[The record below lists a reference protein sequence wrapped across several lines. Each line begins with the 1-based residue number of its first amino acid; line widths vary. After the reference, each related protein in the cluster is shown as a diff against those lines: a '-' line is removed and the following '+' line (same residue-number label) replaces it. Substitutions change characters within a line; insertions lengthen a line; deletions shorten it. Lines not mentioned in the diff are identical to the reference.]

1 MEKKSTDGQEQLEN
15 GRFIPKLRRTI
26 RKYKSRIIFILI
38 LILIPLKIY
47 MPPMSD
53 ILPDADSIEYENLAV
68 YLGVYVIVQ
77 LILGV
82 LILLLII
89 LLIISLR
96 KKSTDDQEQLENDE
110 VKRSFKF
117 KLLRIGFRIEPWLA
131 LVSFPMYFI
140 SEISDAGPLKFLL
153 RLPSQIAV
161 VIYCLIFPYDDVVND
176 DGKNKFLRNKKAPA
190 FYTGFF
196 HFTAVIVLLLG
207 VIPTTMNLASSFD
220 PQSIELTHLSVE
232 YRKVTYFTEDDT
244 TSHSYKRTLSGVD
257 SSGKQ
262 RELII
267 DVDDWKCLEE
277 KGTLYQESEDYESIE
292 FDDDVRLIGH
302 YVPGWI
308 VGGTL
313 VDFEITE

>member
-1 MEKKSTDGQEQLEN
+1 MEKKSTECQEQLE
-15 GRFIPKLRRTI
+15 I
-26 RKYKSRIIFILI
+26 
-38 LILIPLKIY
+38 
-47 MPPMSD
+47 
-53 ILPDADSIEYENLAV
+53 
-68 YLGVYVIVQ
+68 
-77 LILGV
+77 
-82 LILLLII
+82 
-89 LLIISLR
+89 
-96 KKSTDDQEQLENDE
+96 DD

-117 KLLRIGFRIEPWLA
+117 KLLRIGFRIEPWFA

-140 SEISDAGPLKFLL
+140 SEILDAGPLKFLL

-161 VIYCLIFPYDDVVND
+161 VIFCLIFPYEDLVID
-176 DGKNKFLRNKKAPA
+176 DGKNKFLRNKKATA
-190 FYTGFF
+190 RADRFNQFYTGFF
-196 HFTAVIVLLLG
+196 HSIATIVLLLG
-207 VIPTTMNLASSFD
+207 VISTTMNLASSFD

-308 VGGTL
+308 VGARL

>member
-1 MEKKSTDGQEQLEN
+1 ME
-15 GRFIPKLRRTI
+15 
-26 RKYKSRIIFILI
+26 
-38 LILIPLKIY
+38 
-47 MPPMSD
+47 
-53 ILPDADSIEYENLAV
+53 
-68 YLGVYVIVQ
+68 
-77 LILGV
+77 
-82 LILLLII
+82 
-89 LLIISLR
+89 
-96 KKSTDDQEQLENDE
+96 KKSTDDQEQLENDD

-117 KLLRIGFRIEPWLA
+117 KLLRIGFRIEPWFALA
-131 LVSFPMYFI
+131 SFPMYFI
-140 SEISDAGPLKFLL
+140 SEILDAGPLKFLL

-161 VIYCLIFPYDDVVND
+161 VIFCLIFPYEDVVMD

-196 HFTAVIVLLLG
+196 HFTAAIVLLLG

-220 PQSIELTHLSVE
+220 PQSIVLTHLSAE
-232 YRKVTYFTEDDT
+232 YRKVTYFDETS

-292 FDDDVRLIGH
+292 FDDDVCLIGH
-302 YVPGWI
+302 YVPGWS
-308 VGGTL
+308 VGAQL

>member
-1 MEKKSTDGQEQLEN
+1 MEKKSTECQEQLE
-15 GRFIPKLRRTI
+15 I
-26 RKYKSRIIFILI
+26 
-38 LILIPLKIY
+38 
-47 MPPMSD
+47 
-53 ILPDADSIEYENLAV
+53 
-68 YLGVYVIVQ
+68 
-77 LILGV
+77 
-82 LILLLII
+82 
-89 LLIISLR
+89 
-96 KKSTDDQEQLENDE
+96 DD

-117 KLLRIGFRIEPWLA
+117 KLLRIGFRIEPWFA

-140 SEISDAGPLKFLL
+140 SEIIDAGPLKFLL
-153 RLPSQIAV
+153 HLPSQIAV
-161 VIYCLIFPYDDVVND
+161 VIYCLIFPYEDVVND
-176 DGKNKFLRNKKAPA
+176 DGKNKFLRNKKATA
-190 FYTGFF
+190 RADRFNQFYTGFF
-196 HFTAVIVLLLG
+196 HSTATIVLLLG

-220 PQSIELTHLSVE
+220 PQSIVLTHLSAE
-232 YRKVTYFTEDDT
+232 YRKVTYLEENS
-244 TSHSYKRTLSGVD
+244 TSYSYKWTLSGVD

>member
-1 MEKKSTDGQEQLEN
+1 MEE
-15 GRFIPKLRRTI
+15 
-26 RKYKSRIIFILI
+26 
-38 LILIPLKIY
+38 
-47 MPPMSD
+47 
-53 ILPDADSIEYENLAV
+53 
-68 YLGVYVIVQ
+68 
-77 LILGV
+77 
-82 LILLLII
+82 
-89 LLIISLR
+89 
-96 KKSTDDQEQLENDE
+96 KSTDDKEQLENDD

-161 VIYCLIFPYDDVVND
+161 VIFCLIFPYEDLVID
-176 DGKNKFLRNKKAPA
+176 DGKNKFLRNKKATA
-190 FYTGFF
+190 RTDRFNRFYTGFF
-196 HFTAVIVLLLG
+196 HSTATIVLLLG

-220 PQSIELTHLSVE
+220 PESIELTHLSVE

-244 TSHSYKRTLSGVD
+244 TSHSYKWTLSGVD
-257 SSGKQ
+257 SSGNQ

-267 DVDDWKCLEE
+267 DADDWKCLEE